1 MALIVFGSNESLEV
15 VPMQVE
21 RMLPGVIVVEDDLD
35 DLILLKD
42 EGIGIITVNGRIGSI
57 CSRGKYRI

>member
-1 MALIVFGSNESLEV
+1 
-15 VPMQVE
+15 MQVE